1 MTYVTQVNAPVRT
14 VQPEGRAAEHDVGVL
29 LYDDV
34 VAEYRDFA
42 TYAAGDSPCFE
53 EWALGV
59 AEDEEV
65 VAWLG
70 TLPPVKRQPNLV
82 FAAARWHGAAAPASY
97 AALRAVLIEQEPAV
111 RATVMARAT
120 QTNEVGRL
128 ATLVPVLGLITGPV
142 SLIEVGA
149 SAGLCLFPDRYDYEW
164 PPLGGL
170 RGSGGPL
177 LSARA
182 AGDLPVPAAHPHVAW
197 RGGVDLNPLDVA
209 DPDAMAWL
217 ENLVWP
223 EQDERRERLRAAVG
237 VARRE
242 PPVIRK
248 GDLLDHVA
256 DLVDEA
262 APHGTPVVLHSAVI
276 AYLEEPDRE
285 RFHDL
290 MTGLVAEGRCRWIS
304 NEGSRVL
311 PRVTGELEVPSG
323 RFVTALD
330 GTPVAYSHGHGHAID
345 WR

>member
-1 MTYVTQVNAPVRT
+1 M
-14 VQPEGRAAEHDVGVL
+14 AAGHDGGVL

-34 VAEYRDFA
+34 VTEYRDFA

-59 AEDEEV
+59 ADDAV
-65 VAWLG
+65 VLAWLA
-70 TLPPVKRQPNLV
+70 TLPPIKRQPNLV
-82 FAAARWHGAAAPASY
+82 FAAARWHGAPAPAPY
-97 AALRAVLIEQEPAV
+97 DALRTVLLEREREV

-128 ATLVPVLGLITGPV
+128 ATLVPVLGLVDGPLALV
-142 SLIEVGA
+142 EVGA
-149 SAGLCLFPDRYDYEW
+149 SAGLCLFPDRYDYAW
-164 PPLGGL
+164 PPLDGL
-170 RGSGGPL
+170 RGTGGPL

-182 AGDLPVPAAHPHVAW
+182 TGNLPLPATHPRVAW
-197 RGGVDLNPLDVA
+197 RGGVDLNPLDVT
-209 DPDAMAWL
+209 DDDAMAWL
-217 ENLVWP
+217 TTLVWP
-223 EQDERRERLRAAVG
+223 EQDERRERLRAAVD

-242 PPVIRK
+242 PPVIRE
-248 GDLLDHVA
+248 GDLLEHVA

-262 APHGTPVVLHSAVI
+262 TPHGTPVVLHSAVI

-304 NEGSRVL
+304 NEGGRVL
-311 PRVTGELEVPSG
+311 PGVTGALEVPSG

-345 WR
+345 WL